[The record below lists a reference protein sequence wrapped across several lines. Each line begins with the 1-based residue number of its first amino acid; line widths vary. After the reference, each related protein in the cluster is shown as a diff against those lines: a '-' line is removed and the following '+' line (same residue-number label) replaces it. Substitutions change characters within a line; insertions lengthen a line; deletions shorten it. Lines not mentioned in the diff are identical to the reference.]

1 MMLPSLRN
9 FIVFALLSFAN
20 IFMLLHGS
28 VVEFQQTVDLSS
40 ESISIHCIRVSTTD
54 EKKKA
59 DILLLHGAKY
69 SSKTWERFFSVY

>member
-1 MMLPSLRN
+1 MMLPSLCN
-9 FIVFALLSFAN
+9 FIVFASLSFAN